1 MDVKSEGSNGG
12 KGGGG
17 SRRNNFRSK
26 KYTHASNTNS
36 HKSETDELKTATYI
50 VSQVSLADLYKKVTK
65 AISWYVIRKLTAG
78 VELARGMRDG
88 ILPIF
93 PLPTKPK
100 KEPGVDAKKYEII
113 SYEWKITAKNKLE
126 KRL

>member
-1 MDVKSEGSNGG
+1 MMNVKSKGGGGG
-12 KGGGG
+12 KGGGQ
-17 SRRNNFRSK
+17 RNNFRAK

-50 VSQVSLADLYKKVTK
+50 VIQVSLADLYKKVTK

-88 ILPIF
+88 MLPRF
-93 PLPTKPK
+93 PLPTNPK
-100 KEPGVDAKKYEII
+100 K
-113 SYEWKITAKNKLE
+113 
-126 KRL
+126 